1 MIARKDPASALPPL
15 RRRVIVAPRPRQLSG
30 EDEFSRRGHGRYR
43 LSASTAI
50 ARPLTASHRMAS
62 RI

>member
-30 EDEFSRRGHGRYR
+30 ETNSAAGDMGVIVYPLPLRLRGR
-43 LSASTAI
+43 
-50 ARPLTASHRMAS
+50 
-62 RI
+62 